1 MSGEDMVYQELGCLF
16 GIDMLRNWD
25 KEGVATE
32 SAHEYQDHVWLA
44 AFSRLCRCG
53 QRSNIVQGCRFEG
66 CLRNWQGFGFTF
78 WELCGDLVDLTEV
91 ALFAEIDKVFAHRLP
106 IEVAAGILVA
116 FVGAKV
122 GKVVVC
128 EAHNFF
134 PNVPAIMVSKGR
146 DIHHFHMA

>member
-1 MSGEDMVYQELGCLF
+1 V
-16 GIDMLRNWD
+16 
-25 KEGVATE
+25 T
-32 SAHEYQDHVWLA
+32 
-44 AFSRLCRCG
+44 
-53 QRSNIVQGCRFEG
+53 
-66 CLRNWQGFGFTF
+66 
-78 WELCGDLVDLTEV
+78 
-91 ALFAEIDKVFAHRLP
+91 LFAEIDKVFAHRLP

-134 PNVPAIMVSKGR
+134 PNVSAIMVSKGR